1 MKSYISVVGLSLLLA
16 AVAAIGLPAS
26 AAQLK
31 AKTAVLVHGAF
42 ADGSCWQKVIPYL
55 EKAGL
60 KVIAVQNPLDSLDND
75 VAATKRAIRNAEGP
89 VVLVGHSWAC
99 AITEAGNDEKV

>member
-1 MKSYISVVGLSLLLA
+1 MKERSYEIVQRRCGLKPPPDRDG
-16 AVAAIGLPAS
+16 AIGLPAW

-42 ADGSCWQKVIPYL
+42 ADGSCWQKVIPFL

-60 KVIAVQNPLDSLDND
+60 KVIAVQNARLAGERRRRHQ
-75 VAATKRAIRNAEGP
+75 AAKRIVHASSSA
-89 VVLVGHSWAC
+89 
-99 AITEAGNDEKV
+99 